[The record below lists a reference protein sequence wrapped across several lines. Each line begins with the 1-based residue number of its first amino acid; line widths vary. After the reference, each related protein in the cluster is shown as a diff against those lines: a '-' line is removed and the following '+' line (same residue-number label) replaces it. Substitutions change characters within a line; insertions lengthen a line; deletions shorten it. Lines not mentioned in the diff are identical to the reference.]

1 MILSR
6 QQRTEL
12 TEQFVEIVVDNM
24 SEESLVLYAQ
34 EMMTDNCDHLMQQ
47 ELKEMV
53 LAYDEEL
60 WDELLDN
67 VNTTTYSLEVGES
80 IHSLSTIQT
89 VNKLV
94 HSAPHA

>member
-6 QQRTEL
+6 EQRNEL

-34 EMMTDNCDHLMQQ
+34 EMMTENCDHLMQQ

-53 LAYDEEL
+53 LLYDEEL
-60 WDELLDN
+60 WDELVEN
-67 VNTTTYSLEVGES
+67 VQTTTYGLEVGE
-80 IHSLSTIQT
+80 TISFP
-89 VNKLV
+89 V
-94 HSAPHA
+94 HDPDS

>member
-1 MILSR
+1 MKLSR
-6 QQRTEL
+6 QQRDEL

-47 ELKEMV
+47 ELKEMI

-60 WDELLDN
+60 WEELVDN
-67 VNTTTYSLEVGES
+67 VQTTTYSLEVGE
-80 IHSLSTIQT
+80 TISFP
-89 VNKLV
+89 V
-94 HSAPHA
+94 HNPDS

>member
-34 EMMTDNCDHLMQQ
+34 EMMTANCDHLMQQ

-53 LAYDEEL
+53 LTYDEEL
-60 WDELLDN
+60 WEELVDN
-67 VNTTTYSLEVGES
+67 VQTITYGLEVGES
-80 IHSLSTIQT
+80 ISFP
-89 VNKLV
+89 V
-94 HSAPHA
+94 HNPDS

>member
-1 MILSR
+1 MTLSR

-24 SEESLVLYAQ
+24 SLESLVLYAQ

-53 LAYDEEL
+53 LAYD
-60 WDELLDN
+60 
-67 VNTTTYSLEVGES
+67 
-80 IHSLSTIQT
+80 
-89 VNKLV
+89 K
-94 HSAPHA
+94 

>member
-34 EMMTDNCDHLMQQ
+34 EMMTDQCDHLMQQ
-47 ELKEMV
+47 ELEEMV
-53 LAYDEEL
+53 LMYDEEL
-60 WDELLDN
+60 WDELVEN
-67 VNTTTYSLEVGES
+67 VQTTTYGLEVGE
-80 IHSLSTIQT
+80 TISFP
-89 VNKLV
+89 V
-94 HSAPHA
+94 HNPDS

>member
-34 EMMTDNCDHLMQQ
+34 EMMTDQCDHLMQQ

-80 IHSLSTIQT
+80 ISFP
-89 VNKLV
+89 V
-94 HSAPHA
+94 HNPDS

>member
-1 MILSR
+1 MKLSR

-34 EMMTDNCDHLMQQ
+34 EMMTDYYDHLMQD

-60 WDELLDN
+60 WEELVDN
-67 VNTTTYSLEVGES
+67 VQTTTYSLEVGES
-80 IHSLSTIQT
+80 ISFP
-89 VNKLV
+89 V
-94 HSAPHA
+94 HNPDS

>member
-24 SEESLVLYAQ
+24 SEEVLVSYAQ
-34 EMMTDNCDHLMQQ
+34 EMMTENCDHLMQQ

-53 LAYDEEL
+53 LLYDEEL
-60 WDELLDN
+60 WDELVEN
-67 VNTTTYSLEVGES
+67 VHTTTYGLEVGES
-80 IHSLSTIQT
+80 ISFP
-89 VNKLV
+89 V
-94 HSAPHA
+94 HNPDS

>member
-1 MILSR
+1 MKLSR
-6 QQRTEL
+6 QQRDEL

-47 ELKEMV
+47 ELKEMI

-60 WDELLDN
+60 WEELVDN
-67 VNTTTYSLEVGES
+67 VQTTTYSLEVGES
-80 IHSLSTIQT
+80 ISFP
-89 VNKLV
+89 V
-94 HSAPHA
+94 HGSDEV

>member
-34 EMMTDNCDHLMQQ
+34 EMMTDYYDHLMQD

-60 WDELLDN
+60 WEELVDN
-67 VNTTTYSLEVGES
+67 VQTTTYSLEVGE
-80 IHSLSTIQT
+80 TISFP
-89 VNKLV
+89 V
-94 HSAPHA
+94 HNPDS

>member
-34 EMMTDNCDHLMQQ
+34 EMMTENCDHLMQQ
-47 ELKEMV
+47 ELKEMI
-53 LAYDEEL
+53 LSYDETLWEEL
-60 WDELLDN
+60 VDN
-67 VNTTTYSLEVGES
+67 VQSTTYGLEVGES
-80 IHSLSTIQT
+80 ISFP
-89 VNKLV
+89 V
-94 HSAPHA
+94 HNPDS

>member
-47 ELKEMV
+47 ELKEMI

-60 WDELLDN
+60 WEELVDN
-67 VNTTTYSLEVGES
+67 VQTTTYSLEVGES
-80 IHSLSTIQT
+80 ISFP
-89 VNKLV
+89 V
-94 HSAPHA
+94 HGSDEV

>member
-34 EMMTDNCDHLMQQ
+34 EMMTENCDHLMQQ

-53 LAYDEEL
+53 LSYDEEL
-60 WDELLDN
+60 WDELVEN
-67 VNTTTYSLEVGES
+67 VQTTTYGLEVGES
-80 IHSLSTIQT
+80 ISFP
-89 VNKLV
+89 V
-94 HSAPHA
+94 HGSDEV

>member
-24 SEESLVLYAQ
+24 SEESLILYAQ
-34 EMMTDNCDHLMQQ
+34 EMMTDQCDHLMQQ

-53 LAYDEEL
+53 LTYDEEL
-60 WDELLDN
+60 WDELVEN
-67 VNTTTYSLEVGES
+67 VHTTTYGLEVGES
-80 IHSLSTIQT
+80 ISFP
-89 VNKLV
+89 V
-94 HSAPHA
+94 HGSEDEI

>member
-1 MILSR
+1 MKLSR
-6 QQRTEL
+6 QQRDEL

-34 EMMTDNCDHLMQQ
+34 EMMTDYYDHLMQD

-60 WDELLDN
+60 WEELVDN

-80 IHSLSTIQT
+80 ISFP
-89 VNKLV
+89 V
-94 HSAPHA
+94 HNPDS

>member
-34 EMMTDNCDHLMQQ
+34 EMMTENCDHLMQQ

-53 LAYDEEL
+53 LLYDEEL
-60 WDELLDN
+60 WDELVEN
-67 VNTTTYSLEVGES
+67 VHTTTYGLEVGES
-80 IHSLSTIQT
+80 ISFP
-89 VNKLV
+89 V
-94 HSAPHA
+94 HGSDEV

>member
-34 EMMTDNCDHLMQQ
+34 EMMTDQCDHLMQQ

-53 LAYDEEL
+53 LTYDEEL

-67 VNTTTYSLEVGES
+67 VQSTTYSLEVGES
-80 IHSLSTIQT
+80 ISFP
-89 VNKLV
+89 V
-94 HSAPHA
+94 HNPDS

>member
-60 WDELLDN
+60 WEELVDN
-67 VNTTTYSLEVGES
+67 VQTTTYSLEVGES
-80 IHSLSTIQT
+80 ISFP
-89 VNKLV
+89 V
-94 HSAPHA
+94 HGSDEV

>member
-1 MILSR
+1 MKLSR

-34 EMMTDNCDHLMQQ
+34 EMMTDYYDHLMQD

-60 WDELLDN
+60 WEELVDN
-67 VNTTTYSLEVGES
+67 VQTTTYSLEVGE
-80 IHSLSTIQT
+80 TISFP
-89 VNKLV
+89 V
-94 HSAPHA
+94 HNPDS

>member
-6 QQRTEL
+6 EQRNEL

-34 EMMTDNCDHLMQQ
+34 EMMTENCDHLMQQ

-53 LAYDEEL
+53 LLYDETL
-60 WDELLDN
+60 WDELVEN
-67 VNTTTYSLEVGES
+67 VQSTTYGLEVGES
-80 IHSLSTIQT
+80 ITFP
-89 VNKLV
+89 V
-94 HSAPHA
+94 HNPDS